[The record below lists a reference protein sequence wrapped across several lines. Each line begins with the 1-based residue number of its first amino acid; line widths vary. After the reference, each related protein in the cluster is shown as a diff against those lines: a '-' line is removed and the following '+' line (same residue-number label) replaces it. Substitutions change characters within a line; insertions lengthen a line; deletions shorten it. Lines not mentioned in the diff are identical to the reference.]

1 MEDENQTKRNGDIT
15 VCNRLPQEE
24 TPSNTGEHLL
34 SSHTHAHTHT
44 HTQPFSE
51 GADNYNIARD
61 DGGTS
66 RQVHIHAELT
76 IKHTSWEK

>member
-1 MEDENQTKRNGDIT
+1 MRIRPKGMVI
-15 VCNRLPQEE
+15 PQSAIFCPKKKPPA
-24 TPSNTGEHLL
+24 TLVSTYL
-34 SSHTHAHTHT
+34 HTHT

>member
-1 MEDENQTKRNGDIT
+1 MRIRPKGMVISQSAI
-15 VCNRLPQEE
+15 VCPKKKSPATLVS
-24 TPSNTGEHLL
+24 TYYL
-34 SSHTHAHTHT
+34 HTHTRTHT